1 MYRIILIMVLA
12 LFLFRAIWIYRAGKW
27 DFNLFISLIQQRVE
41 LLLKWLTLAEL
52 KSNIIK
58 GFRYF
63 FISITIITFLILV
76 VTALIPVL
84 LFGESLSGIFLI
96 LHVTIAP
103 FFVIA
108 LMFNAVFMGHFQQF
122 DHSDYL
128 TLKNLQSKTEIQ
140 YPNRSTHHTWLKIYF
155 WFFLIFSVTAILSV
169 ISAMFPY
176 FGTDGQI
183 AMLNIHRYSTL
194 ILLII
199 ALFYVDLKLNA
210 SHFKL
215 KREQIDK

>member
-1 MYRIILIMVLA
+1 MYRIILIIVIA
-12 LFLFRAIWIYRAGKW
+12 LFLFRSIWIYRVGNW
-27 DFNLFISLIQQRVE
+27 NLNLFKNLIYQRVG
-41 LLLKWLTLAEL
+41 LLFKWLTLVEF
-52 KSNIIK
+52 KSSIIK
-58 GFRYF
+58 GFRNF
-63 FISITIITFLILV
+63 FISITIISFIILV
-76 VTALIPVL
+76 LTALIPVL
-84 LFGESLSGIFLI
+84 LFNESMGGIFLI

-128 TLKNLQSKTEIQ
+128 TFKKLQSKKEIQ
-140 YPNRSTHHTWLKIYF
+140 DPIRLSHHTWLKIYF
-155 WFFLIFSVTAILSV
+155 WFFLIFSVAAVLSI

-199 ALFYVDLKLNA
+199 ALFYADLKLYA
-210 SHFKL
+210 SPIKL
-215 KREQIDK
+215 KRVQVNK